1 MRHLTTLF
9 FAAMLSLPVWAAD
22 YPDFTDLIESTSP
35 AVVKIDT
42 VTPVATGG
50 PQAEI
55 PDSLR
60 RFFDYYQFQQPQP
73 RQRESEAIGSGFII
87 SDDGYVLTNN
97 HVIDGATQITVR
109 LTDRRQYDAEVIGVD
124 PQSDLALLKIEA
136 ENLPAA
142 QFADSDDLKVGDWV
156 VAIGSPFNLDFS
168 ASAGIVSAIGRS
180 LPDGSGQDYV
190 PFIQTDVA
198 INPGN
203 SGGPLFNM
211 DGDVVG
217 INSQIFTRS
226 GGYMGLSFAIP
237 SSVAMEVVEQLKDT
251 GSVARGY
258 LGVVIREV
266 DQELAEAFGLDRPR
280 GALVNDV
287 TPNSPAARADL
298 RPGDIIVAFDGE
310 PVDYSSDLPHIVGL
324 RMPGE
329 SYSVELVRQ
338 GRELEIEI
346 RIGQLGSSEV
356 EQASSKQPSQ
366 NAVPDSAALGLVV
379 EELDPRMASRLR
391 VDGGILVR
399 AVESGS
405 AGDNAGL
412 SAGDIIVQ
420 LGFQSVSSL
429 RDYQDVLAQADSGE
443 RLPIRFFRNGNSV
456 YTTIRVD

>member
-22 YPDFTDLIESTSP
+22 YPDFTDLIENTSP

-42 VTPVATGG
+42 VTSVATGG
-50 PQAEI
+50 TQADI

-60 RFFDYYQFQQPQP
+60 QFFDYYQFQQPQP
-73 RQRESEAIGSGFII
+73 RQRESEAIGSGFVI
-87 SDDGYVLTNN
+87 SEDGYVLTNN
-97 HVIDGATQITVR
+97 HVIDRATQITVR

-136 ENLPAA
+136 EDLPAVK
-142 QFADSDDLKVGDWV
+142 FADSDALKVGDWV

-211 DGDVVG
+211 DGEVVG

-237 SSVAMEVVEQLKDT
+237 SSVAMEVVEQLKET

-287 TPNSPAARADL
+287 TPDSPAARADL
-298 RPGDIIVAFDGE
+298 RPGDIILTFDGE

-324 RMPGE
+324 RVPGE
-329 SYSVELVRQ
+329 SYPVELVRR
-338 GRELEIEI
+338 GRELEMEI
-346 RIGQLGSSEV
+346 RIGQLGSNEV
-356 EQASSKQPSQ
+356 AKSSSKQPSQ
-366 NAVPDSAALGLVV
+366 SAMPDDAAFGLIV
-379 EELDPRMASRLR
+379 EELDPRMASRLP
-391 VDGGILVR
+391 VAGGILVR
-399 AVESGS
+399 AVQSGS
-405 AGDNAGL
+405 AGDSAGL

-420 LGFQSVSSL
+420 LGFQSVTSL
-429 RDYQDVLAQADSGE
+429 QDYQNVLAQADSGE

>member
-1 MRHLTTLF
+1 MSMRHLTTLF

-266 DQELAEAFGLDRPR
+266 DQELAEAFGLD
-280 GALVNDV
+280 
-287 TPNSPAARADL
+287 
-298 RPGDIIVAFDGE
+298 
-310 PVDYSSDLPHIVGL
+310 
-324 RMPGE
+324 
-329 SYSVELVRQ
+329 
-338 GRELEIEI
+338 
-346 RIGQLGSSEV
+346 
-356 EQASSKQPSQ
+356 
-366 NAVPDSAALGLVV
+366 
-379 EELDPRMASRLR
+379 
-391 VDGGILVR
+391 
-399 AVESGS
+399 
-405 AGDNAGL
+405 
-412 SAGDIIVQ
+412 
-420 LGFQSVSSL
+420 
-429 RDYQDVLAQADSGE
+429 
-443 RLPIRFFRNGNSV
+443 
-456 YTTIRVD
+456 

>member
-9 FAAMLSLPVWAAD
+9 FAAMLALPAWAAD
-22 YPDFTDLIESTSP
+22 YPDFTDLIENTSP
-35 AVVKIDT
+35 SVVKIDT
-42 VTPVATGG
+42 VMSVSRGN

-60 RFFDYYQFQQPQP
+60 QFFDYYQFQQPQP
-73 RQRESEAIGSGFII
+73 QERESRANGSGFII
-87 SDDGYVLTNN
+87 SEDGYVLTNN
-97 HVIDGATQITVR
+97 HVVDGATQITVR

-124 PQSDLALLKIEA
+124 PQSDLALLKIDA
-136 ENLPAA
+136 ENLPAVA
-142 QFADSDDLKVGDWV
+142 FADSEALKVGDWV
-156 VAIGSPFNLDFS
+156 VAIGSPFNMDFS

-211 DGDVVG
+211 DGEVVG

-237 SSVAMEVVEQLKDT
+237 SSVAIDVVDQLQT
-251 GSVARGY
+251 SGTVARGY
-258 LGVVIREV
+258 LGVVIREM

-280 GALVNDV
+280 GAFVNDV
-287 TPNSPAARADL
+287 APNTPAARADI
-298 RPGDIIVAFDGE
+298 RPGDIIVGFDGE
-310 PVDYSSDLPHIVGL
+310 PVDFSSDLPHIVGL
-324 RMPGE
+324 RDPGE
-329 SYSVELVRQ
+329 SYPIDLIRQ
-338 GRELEIEI
+338 GRQLQMEV
-346 RIGQLGSSEV
+346 RIGQLGDTEV
-356 EQASSKQPSQ
+356 AQSSSKQPGQSTTPET
-366 NAVPDSAALGLVV
+366 VPLGLVV
-379 EELDPRMASRLR
+379 EELDPRVASRLR

-399 AVESGS
+399 SVEPGS
-405 AGDNAGL
+405 ASDRAGL
-412 SAGDIIVQ
+412 APGDVIVQ
-420 LGFQSVSSL
+420 LGFESITNL
-429 RDYQDVLAQADSGE
+429 DDYADVIAQADSGE

>member
-9 FAAMLSLPVWAAD
+9 FAAMLSVPAWAAD

-35 AVVKIDT
+35 SVVKIDT
-42 VTPVATGG
+42 VTSVTTGN

-55 PDSLR
+55 PDALR
-60 RFFDYYQFQQPQP
+60 QFFDYYQFQQPQP

-87 SDDGYVLTNN
+87 SEDGYVLTNN
-97 HVIDGATQITVR
+97 HVVDGATSITVR
-109 LTDRRQYDAEVIGVD
+109 LTDRRQYTAEVIGVD
-124 PQSDLALLKIEA
+124 PQSDLALLKIDA
-136 ENLPAA
+136 QNLPAVE
-142 QFADSDDLKVGDWV
+142 FADSDALQVGDWV

-211 DGDVVG
+211 EGEVVG

-237 SSVAMEVVEQLKDT
+237 SSVAMDVVDQLKT
-251 GSVARGY
+251 SGTVARGY

-287 TPNSPAARADL
+287 TANSPAARADI

-310 PVDYSSDLPHIVGL
+310 PVDFSSDLPHIVGL
-324 RMPGE
+324 RDPGE
-329 SYSVELVRQ
+329 SYPVELIRR
-338 GRELEIEI
+338 GRELQMEV
-346 RIGQLGSSEV
+346 RIGQLGATEVAQSSPKQSGQGG
-356 EQASSKQPSQ
+356 QADT
-366 NAVPDSAALGLVV
+366 VPFGLVV
-379 EELDPRMASRLR
+379 EALDPRMASRLR

-399 AVESGS
+399 SVEPGS
-405 AGDNAGL
+405 AGDRAGL
-412 SAGDIIVQ
+412 SSGDVIVQ
-420 LGFQSVSSL
+420 LGFEAITSLDDYESVI
-429 RDYQDVLAQADSGE
+429 AQASSGE